1 MKGIYSLIAALLIIL
16 NLCAFAPKPVE
27 ASPAPTVVP
36 TQTPAPTPSIFDIMS
51 TTLPAES
58 PAYQV
63 DMAAYYLEEM
73 LSAAAE
79 GDVKSG
85 RDAEDGRNSA
95 IDAVASDEQKISF
108 EELYLLSRVIYSEAG
123 SEWLDED
130 FRLCV
135 GEVVL
140 NRMESPEFPDSMHD
154 VVYQKGQY
162 SGVNSAKFAN
172 LKPGK
177 DCVNVALKLLQGERR
192 MVPAVVFQSDYVQGE
207 IFSMYCDRSLGNTYF
222 CLSANIDLYQ

>member
-1 MKGIYSLIAALLIIL
+1 MKGIIAALLIIFTTAM
-16 NLCAFAPKPVE
+16 CGFAPEAPESNPVPT
-27 ASPAPTVVP
+27 PAPTAS
-36 TQTPAPTPSIFDIMS
+36 PAPTPSIFDIMS
-51 TTLPAES
+51 TSLPAES

-85 RDAEDGRNSA
+85 RDAEDGRNAA
-95 IDAVASDEQKISF
+95 IDAVASGEQKISF
-108 EELYLLSRVIYSEAG
+108 DELYLLSRVIYSEAG
-123 SEWLDED
+123 SAWLDEE

-140 NRMESPEFPDSMHD
+140 NRMQSPEFPDSMHD

-172 LKPGK
+172 LKPGE
-177 DCVNVALKLLQGERR
+177 DCVNTAVKLLQGERR

-222 CLSANIDLYQ
+222 CLSANLDLYQ